1 MRRARVA
8 IVAAA
13 VVLGASLAVA
23 MLPARAQ
30 SNTTPGDNA
39 VLFAREAALGNMAEV
54 RLGKVAQAN
63 AASDQ
68 VKQFA
73 ARMIADHSKA
83 DEQLRAVTTKK
94 QIALPTDLDGVHRA
108 LLDKLSALKAT
119 AFDIA
124 YMDAMLDDHT
134 KTVAMFRQEADRGN
148 DAELKAYA
156 ASALPTLEAHLKMA
170 KQIDDSVKAPG
181 PKN

>member
-1 MRRARVA
+1 MRGVRPA
-8 IVAAA
+8 IIAIA
-13 VVLGASLAVA
+13 LGAVTMSPSIRSVQ
-23 MLPARAQ
+23 AQ
-30 SNTTPGDNA
+30 SETTSGDSA

-63 AASDQ
+63 AASDE

-73 ARMIADHSKA
+73 SRMIADHSKA
-83 DEQLRAVTTKK
+83 DEQLHAVTTKK

-108 LLDKLSALKAT
+108 LFDKLSGMKAT

-134 KTVAMFRQEADRGN
+134 KTVAMFKEEAAHGK

-170 KQIDDSVKAPG
+170 KQVDDSVKAPG
-181 PKN
+181 RK